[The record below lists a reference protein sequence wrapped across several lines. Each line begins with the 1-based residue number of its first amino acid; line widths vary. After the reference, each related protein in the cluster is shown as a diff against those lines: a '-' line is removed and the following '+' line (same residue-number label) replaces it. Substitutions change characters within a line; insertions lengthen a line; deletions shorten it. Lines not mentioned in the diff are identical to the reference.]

1 METKKTNT
9 ERMNNILHLAL
20 EQIIKITILLNP
32 IIPNASKKVLDALNI
47 EQEVRNLSFL
57 DGNKVINDKV
67 KLGNLDIL
75 FKKII

>member
-1 METKKTNT
+1 
-9 ERMNNILHLAL
+9 MNNILHLAL
-20 EQIIKITILLNP
+20 EQITKITILLNP

-67 KLGNLDIL
+67 KLENLDIL